1 MYCHVTLYN
10 AMSYFT
16 HGGIGLLLPATL
28 SDLLPLYPLTRVSA
42 GGLVQGC
49 IVRPLDLWQGVSLA
63 VGQDRPKSEPFC
75 GPK

>member
-49 IVRPLDLWQGVSLA
+49 IVRPLDLWPGVSRM
-63 VGQDRPKSEPFC
+63 VGQDGSKSEPFC